1 MRNYRAEYGK
11 RTHSCSHFETLRGL
25 ARHWAYLILP
35 VILASCTSV
44 DQDPQASL
52 ASSIKERAVL
62 SDKAGNHQLSGKLYR
77 MLINIEPDDFKNHVL
92 YLRSL
97 RKSKNRE
104 LLQYY
109 LKEQDIYNQSG
120 LESIDII
127 EITFTLISFDFLD
140 EANRFLVFQKDNIS
154 SEAMYSWL
162 RGGILEREGQ
172 VALAITFYKNCLNL
186 DPENKPCQIDYDRL
200 IRE

>member
-1 MRNYRAEYGK
+1 M
-11 RTHSCSHFETLRGL
+11 
-25 ARHWAYLILP
+25 
-35 VILASCTSV
+35 
-44 DQDPQASL
+44 
-52 ASSIKERAVL
+52 

-140 EANRFLVFQKDNIS
+140 EANRFLVFQKDNIL

>member
-1 MRNYRAEYGK
+1 M
-11 RTHSCSHFETLRGL
+11 
-25 ARHWAYLILP
+25 
-35 VILASCTSV
+35 
-44 DQDPQASL
+44 
-52 ASSIKERAVL
+52 